1 MQMQAPVRNEFNKG
15 EMKSAKKKSLKEKFL
30 GEAKSKRY

>member
-1 MQMQAPVRNEFNKG
+1 MRPARKALAGNEV
-15 EMKSAKKKSLKEKFL
+15 SVSKSLKEKFL